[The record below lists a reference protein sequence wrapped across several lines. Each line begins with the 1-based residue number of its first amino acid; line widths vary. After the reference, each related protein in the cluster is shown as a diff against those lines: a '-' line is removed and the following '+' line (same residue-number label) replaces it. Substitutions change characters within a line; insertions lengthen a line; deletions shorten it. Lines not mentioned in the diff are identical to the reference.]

1 VQGRRCSHLLP
12 GPTAVPGPCE
22 AVRASCMPFP
32 HQFQKARLA
41 VFGCALQR
49 PTQCGAVS
57 HCRAAHIKDLT
68 RRAPRPHC
76 GMADMNIP
84 DATVLEFHTED
95 ALTIALRESG
105 AAAGAPAYT
114 ITRSRD
120 LKTTQLRAGGADA
133 PVAELVFRDIL
144 PDTVALRG
152 APAGRLG
159 AWLHSRNRLCVPH
172 SAAGPRRR

>member
-1 VQGRRCSHLLP
+1 
-12 GPTAVPGPCE
+12 
-22 AVRASCMPFP
+22 
-32 HQFQKARLA
+32 
-41 VFGCALQR
+41 
-49 PTQCGAVS
+49 
-57 HCRAAHIKDLT
+57 
-68 RRAPRPHC
+68 
-76 GMADMNIP
+76 MADMNIP

-95 ALTIALRESG
+95 ALTTVLRESG
-105 AAAGAPAYT
+105 SAAAAAPAYT

-120 LKTTQLRAGGADA
+120 LKTTQLRAGGAET

-172 SAAGPRRR
+172 SVAGPRRR